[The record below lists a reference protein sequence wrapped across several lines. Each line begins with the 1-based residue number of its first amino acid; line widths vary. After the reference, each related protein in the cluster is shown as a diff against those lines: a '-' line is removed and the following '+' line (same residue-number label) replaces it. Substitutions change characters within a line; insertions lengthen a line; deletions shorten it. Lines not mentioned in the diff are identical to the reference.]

1 MQLYAMALMVV
12 RCLCALALLVL
23 GGGVHAAG
31 GTGEY
36 ALAWSDSHEVLRYRS
51 CGCGDACWVAE
62 LRVRKTQRI
71 KARLRCD
78 CERLHLTSPWP
89 GRERLYSDSCSVVND
104 SADKAAAIA
113 TELRQAL
120 QAR

>member
-1 MQLYAMALMVV
+1 MAF
-12 RCLCALALLVL
+12 LALRDL
-23 GGGVHAAG
+23 
-31 GTGEY
+31 Y
-36 ALAWSDSHEVLRYRS
+36 ALAWPDAHEVLRYRS

-89 GRERLYSDSCSVVND
+89 GRERLYSDSCSV
-104 SADKAAAIA
+104 AP
-113 TELRQAL
+113 
-120 QAR
+120 ARFSRA